1 MEVMNKILGRLKMK
15 NIIITVI
22 LGTSLTLTGCFS
34 DDKQL
39 PKSGLTNVVCQD
51 NDSLF
56 KFEIIFNID
65 KGTAFETLLVR
76 NNGDKVGGEV
86 GTSSLNLTEFPNSL
100 KFSQVDSM
108 GSSVRIIDRSNLNYS
123 RKATIDAYGIKK
135 SINTI
140 GRCEIK
146 EVTSNKLI

>member
-1 MEVMNKILGRLKMK
+1 MK
-15 NIIITVI
+15 NIIITVM

-65 KGTAFETLLVR
+65 KGTAFETLLVKS
-76 NNGDKVGGEV
+76 NGDKIGNIGV
-86 GTSSLNLTEFPNSL
+86 SSLNLTEFPNSL

-108 GSSVRIIDRSNLNYS
+108 GSSVINIDRSNLNYS
-123 RKATIDAYGIKK
+123 RKGTIDAYGIKK
-135 SINTI
+135 SINTT